1 MRSSETSE
9 STSESEGGSSGV
21 ARVPPEGWARSEA
34 GGFDGVDASDTGVE
48 DTGGLDAG
56 GGTGVRGF
64 RKVKGLGKSKGSV
77 NRALGF
83 APGLF
88 ISSVGAPA
96 ATSGVTAAAG
106 VTATAGAPAAKLAML
121 LAKSGSENVALP
133 CPDKTAGVVG

>member
-1 MRSSETSE
+1 MISSEM
-9 STSESEGGSSGV
+9 SESERGSSGTTEV
-21 ARVPPEGWARSEA
+21 SPEGRTRSEA
-34 GGFDGVDASDTGVE
+34 GVFDVDVPGDTGADGAGVE
-48 DTGGLDAG
+48 DAG
-56 GGTGVRGF
+56 GITGVRGF

-106 VTATAGAPAAKLAML
+106 VTATAGAPGAKLAML
-121 LAKSGSENVALP
+121 LAKSGSENAVLP